1 VRDEYELPE
10 DITGLVIVEVDD
22 ESDAAQ
28 KGLRR
33 GDIIAEVQQQ
43 PVETAEEA
51 EEVIAEALSKD
62 RKVVLLRVQNGEN
75 FRLIPV
81 RIGES

>member
-1 VRDEYELPE
+1 
-10 DITGLVIVEVDD
+10 VIVEVDD

-75 FRLIPV
+75 FRLVPV
-81 RIGES
+81 RIGGS